1 MSQEKNIRLTI
12 SMPETVYNLLK
23 EVSVRNKRS
32 KLITEAVKLYA
43 QELKNK
49 ALRDRLKAG
58 YQARAERDR
67 KIAEEWFPVEQDTYN
82 KYVNSLEEKN
92 SEETG
97 N

>member
-1 MSQEKNIRLTI
+1 MPQEKNIRLTI

-58 YQARAERDR
+58 YQARSERDR
-67 KIAEEWFPVEQDTYN
+67 EIAEEWFSVEQDTYN
-82 KYVNSLEEKN
+82 EYVNRAEEKN
-92 SEETG
+92 GEETCD
-97 N
+97 

>member
-32 KLITEAVKLYA
+32 NTESVKLYA

-67 KIAEEWFPVEQDTYN
+67 KIAEEWF
-82 KYVNSLEEKN
+82 
-92 SEETG
+92 
-97 N
+97 